1 MNAKKLRML
10 LACGLLAST
19 SPFLQAQEEGLRL
32 DFDFEQVSGTTVTD
46 AVAGITATL
55 ANGAQVEEMGKYHVL
70 DLGGNSGYLD
80 MTEQTGNLFKSL
92 DTYTVSG

>member
-32 DFDFEQVSGTTVTD
+32 DFDFEQVSGTR
-46 AVAGITATL
+46 
-55 ANGAQVEEMGKYHVL
+55 
-70 DLGGNSGYLD
+70 LGRKFRLP
-80 MTEQTGNLFKSL
+80 
-92 DTYTVSG
+92 